1 MANQNTKA
9 IVIRDIQGYPI
20 ADNTGVPFSDHNI
33 RFVISNNTVLSVT
46 IPTVPTLESNSYT
59 IKFKFVSVGSE
70 FPSVWVLPAS
80 TPPLT
85 VPNGTPTATL
95 SQLNPD
101 VRTVVPGQVLQFI
114 SDNDFGT
121 ITQVD
126 VSLELY
132 ANPVP
137 QGAS

>member
-9 IVIRDIQGYPI
+9 IVIRDIQSFPI
-20 ADNTGVPFSDHNI
+20 ADNTGVPFSDNNI
-33 RFVISNNTVLSVT
+33 RFIITDNTVLSVT

-70 FPSVWVLPAS
+70 YPSVWVLPS
-80 TPPLT
+80 DTPTLT
-85 VPNGTPTATL
+85 VPDGTPTATL

-114 SDNDFGT
+114 SDNDFGV

-126 VSLELY
+126 VSLGLY
-132 ANPVP
+132 ANPTP
-137 QGAS
+137 NYP